1 MLMEMLSCVTF
12 WSNQLQ
18 HKRFI
23 YSYTKI
29 FGMGLVECISC
40 AYRFI
45 IRNGKYWNIRLYN
58 VVFICQSV
66 WKRLWRNMR
75 HDLFG
80 YSLCKLL
87 RSIRFL
93 GISTPLSNITLFPKC
108 ITSCFKIITRMPFK
122 NISCGEIKSLAMWFL
137 KVFIC

>member
-23 YSYTKI
+23 YSYIKI

-45 IRNGKYWNIRLYN
+45 LRKSNFYNGIIYLWYN

-66 WKRLWRNMR
+66 WKRLRRNMR

-108 ITSCFKIITRMPFK
+108 ITSCFKIYHQDAIHWHFMPW
-122 NISCGEIKSLAMWFL
+122 NW
-137 KVFIC
+137 VFGTVNWTY